1 MIKISSDCCLMF
13 SLMSLNGVSLEYS
26 DIAQRAEITQAFFF
40 LRNYVLPHTIL
51 KNH

>member
-13 SLMSLNGVSLEYS
+13 SLTSLNGVSLEYS

-40 LRNYVLPHTIL
+40 PKELCASTHNT
-51 KNH
+51 